1 MLFCRVLIVC
11 QYSLILILFVLTS
24 IYAGQ
29 RPAAL
34 GRAEIQAG
42 TGSEDEGMSSDGERG
57 GEEYYDEYF
66 EGIGADA
73 ALEDGEF
80 GGGPWSGEDPYA
92 CGGEDLLVR
101 AACMTLGGTRAVA
114 CVSSVIEKS
123 SAS

>member
-1 MLFCRVLIVC
+1 MVVSRRVFRNWYTFHFCH
-11 QYSLILILFVLTS
+11 QT
-24 IYAGQ
+24 
-29 RPAAL
+29 
-34 GRAEIQAG
+34 G

-92 CGGEDLLVR
+92 YGGAD
-101 AACMTLGGTRAVA
+101 
-114 CVSSVIEKS
+114 
-123 SAS
+123 